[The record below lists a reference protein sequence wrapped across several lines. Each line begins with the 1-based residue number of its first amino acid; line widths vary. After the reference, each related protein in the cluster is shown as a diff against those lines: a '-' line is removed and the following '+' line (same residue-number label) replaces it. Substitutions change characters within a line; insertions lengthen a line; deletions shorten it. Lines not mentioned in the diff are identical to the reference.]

1 MPFFLPSSSYLSF
14 SHRCSILSLSVPSPE
29 QVSSNAT
36 RPTQPLWFHHS
47 LVPRLGGSGPSP
59 ALLPAPPLSDPGLP
73 FLFLAFDLCLYPHTQ
88 IQSCLLFVPRLSTPA
103 SQIPCLSAS
112 FSAFGSASL
121 SRTPAPSSL
130 ARGSPRSARVHRR
143 LPLRSS
149 WPSRP
154 PTHPPALWE
163 VQGGAGIRGGSRGS
177 GCGRGPLLV
186 PALPPALSSPHPPLP
201 SARSFPGSPAPPP
214 SLPALRSRGRSC
226 PGEGETGVGSR
237 EARGG
242 RDPGWAGARIRGE
255 EGKGGGERS
264 GEREERAG
272 LGP

>member
-1 MPFFLPSSSYLSF
+1 MCDVFLHLHPRFPVSAPA
-14 SHRCSILSLSVPSPE
+14 SL
-29 QVSSNAT
+29 
-36 RPTQPLWFHHS
+36 PLA
-47 LVPRLGGSGPSP
+47 RLRSP
-59 ALLPAPPLSDPGLP
+59 APARLLPAVSPAGPRGARGCTGVCLSGALGP
-73 FLFLAFDLCLYPHTQ
+73 AA
-88 IQSCLLFVPRLSTPA
+88 PRLP
-103 SQIPCLSAS
+103 
-112 FSAFGSASL
+112 
-121 SRTPAPSSL
+121 
-130 ARGSPRSARVHRR
+130 
-143 LPLRSS
+143 
-149 WPSRP
+149 
-154 PTHPPALWE
+154 HPPALWE

-177 GCGRGPLLV
+177 GCGRGSLLV

-201 SARSFPGSPAPPP
+201 SSRSFPGSPAPPP
-214 SLPALRSRGRSC
+214 SLPAPRSRGRSC